1 MHSERGNS
9 TWIRGYLKME
19 KIKAFI
25 KLLRPELLFAA
36 GVCVIIGEII
46 TLRTLPS
53 FPEAISGFLWGFLLA
68 GPAMTLNDL
77 FDIEVDKINDPK
89 RPLPS
94 GLLSVNTVVIFTA
107 VMTLI
112 GIIVSF
118 FISNDA
124 VILYLF
130 FWVIGFLYNWKLK
143 EFGLLG
149 NLSVSSSVAV
159 TIVLGALVVGDPWN
173 KTVLIFTLII
183 FLFNLGEEIAA
194 DAMDIEGD
202 KKRNIKSIAI
212 LYGVKTALRFSTLLF
227 ISVIILSF
235 LPFLWGI
242 FGIDYLII
250 VSLMDILILVYTI
263 KLRKS
268 TSKETGHNFIRK
280 IYLSGLL
287 GMILIIISMFIT

>member
-46 TLRTLPS
+46 TLRKLPS
-53 FPEAISGFLWGFLLA
+53 FPEAILGFLWGFLLA

-130 FWVIGFLYNWKLK
+130 FGVIGFLYNWKLK

-235 LPFLWGI
+235 LPFFWGI